1 MTEVQNLDE
10 IFGNKD
16 DTNPPT
22 PYFLVYIHGS
32 KKDLLV
38 DPVCRD
44 IVEDQQVETSANDP
58 SAMEGI
64 LTPNPIEHAHRDSV
78 ADQQAPSAPPVNE
91 ESQDANMKDPW

>member
-1 MTEVQNLDE
+1 MTEVHNVDE

-16 DTNPPT
+16 NTNPPT

-32 KKDLLV
+32 KKDFLV
-38 DPVCRD
+38 DPVYRD
-44 IVEDQQVETSANDP
+44 IVEDQQVETPANDP

-64 LTPNPIEHAHRDSV
+64 LTPNPIEHAHWESV
-78 ADQQAPSAPPVNE
+78 TDQQAPSAPANE